1 MFRRISERFADPQ
14 YRASDRSVDVRCV
27 VASQFSVVSSV
38 KESVTEEWRSLS
50 DVVGQVLTSV
60 GREEPAP
67 ALASKARA
75 RKLN

>member
-1 MFRRISERFADPQ
+1 M
-14 YRASDRSVDVRCV
+14 
-27 VASQFSVVSSV
+27 ASQFSVVSSV